1 MELQRLRLVLGMI
14 LKRSRWALALALV
27 LSPPVRCVAQK
38 SAGPLAGTVIA
49 DGGGFTS
56 PVRQRFIQEAGGPAG
71 ARIVAIPTAASS
83 VKFGPEGTILDLNA
97 PATDPE
103 WKAYERYLKGLLGVE
118 HLTILHTRDRREAN
132 SPDFVKPLESATG
145 IFLGTGN
152 AGRLADAYLGT
163 LVQDKLAAAL
173 GRGAV
178 VCGSSAG
185 SIILGSFTIRG
196 WTEKPLLIAPGHDV
210 GFGFL
215 RNVAINPHL
224 TEAKRD
230 YELMNV
236 VDARPELLGIGI
248 DESAAI
254 LVRGNDLQVVGTGR
268 VAIYDNRKHK
278 DLWYYWLDPGSH
290 FDLATWQVT
299 K

>member
-1 MELQRLRLVLGMI
+1 MTRDLRRITARGTSI
-14 LKRSRWALALALV
+14 LALV
-27 LSPPVRCVAQK
+27 LILARYGLAQK
-38 SAGPLAGTVIA
+38 SSGPPSGTIIA

-56 PVRQRFIQEAGGPAG
+56 PVRQRFIEEAGGASK

-83 VKFGPEGTILDLNA
+83 LKFGPEGTILDLNA
-97 PATDPE
+97 PRTDPA
-103 WKAYERYLKGLLGVE
+103 WKAYENYLKGLLGVE
-118 HLTILHTRDRREAN
+118 HLTILHTRDRQEAN
-132 SPDFVKPLESATG
+132 SEEFVKPFVSATG

-163 LVQDKLAAAL
+163 LVQKELAAAL

-178 VCGSSAG
+178 VSGTSAG

-196 WTEKPLLIAPGHDV
+196 WTEKPLLISPGHDV

-215 RNVAINPHL
+215 SNVAIDPHL

-248 DESAAI
+248 DETAAI
-254 LVRGNDLQVVGTGR
+254 IVHGNDLRVLGTGR

-278 DLWYYWLDPGSH
+278 DLWYYWLDPDSH
-290 FDLATWQVT
+290 FDLASWRVA